1 MPEIDMLE
9 LVGEIIVSEEK
20 IAECIETMA
29 GQIETRYETVD
40 NILAI
45 VLLEGARRF
54 ANDLFE
60 KIDTGKFEIQYIKAN
75 SYYGG
80 TQSTG
85 TVNLQQ
91 PIIRIKNRDVLVVDD
106 IYDTG
111 LTLKN
116 VVEKLKEQQP
126 KDVKTCVLL
135 DKDIEKQQ
143 EMEIDFAGMK
153 VPNKFLIGYGLDY
166 KEQYRELPYIAE
178 LNQSAIFAS

>member
-1 MPEIDMLE
+1 MPEIDTPE
-9 LVGEIIVSEEK
+9 LVGEVIVSEEK
-20 IAECIETMA
+20 IAECIEAMA
-29 GQIETRYETVD
+29 GQIETSYGNAD

-45 VLLEGARRF
+45 VLLEGARQF

-60 KIDTGKFEIQYIKAN
+60 KIDTGKFEIQYISAN

-80 TQSTG
+80 TQSIG
-85 TVNLQQ
+85 NVNLQQ
-91 PIIRIKNRDVLVVDD
+91 PEISIKNRDVLVIDE

-126 KDVKTCVLL
+126 KSIRTCVFL
-135 DKDIEKQQ
+135 DKDVEKQQ
-143 EMEIDFAGMK
+143 KIEIDFVGMK

-166 KEQYRELPYIAE
+166 KERYRELPYIAE
-178 LNQSAIFAS
+178 LNQSATFTS